1 MAVTLV
7 FSFTSCTEPDDDNG
21 VPNNPDVSN
30 QDTTSIS
37 EPDVSNQHT
46 YVGILTVDQLNG
58 SFFTMDSVSISMT
71 ANDTTNTMNMVMYQ
85 VKFSS
90 RMPIKLDMTVR
101 DLAYVSNQ
109 HGYVLSG
116 DSIVPF
122 AFGGPF
128 ADYTITQLN
137 GSIADDSLIVSMN
150 CGRYPLT
157 FKGRN

>member
-1 MAVTLV
+1 MKQFLFSLIAVTLV

-21 VPNNPDVSN
+21 GPNNPDVSN
-30 QDTTSIS
+30 QDT
-37 EPDVSNQHT
+37 
-46 YVGILTVDQLNG
+46 YVGTLTVDQLNG
-58 SFFTMDSVSISMT
+58 TFYVMDSVSISMT

-90 RMPIKLDMTVR
+90 RMPLKLDMTVW
-101 DLAYVSNQ
+101 DIAYVSNQ

-122 AFGGPF
+122 AMGGPF
-128 ADYTITQLN
+128 PDYTITQLN
-137 GSIADDSLIVSMN
+137 GTIENDSLTLSMN

>member
-1 MAVTLV
+1 MKHLFFSLIAVTLF
-7 FSFTSCTEPDDDNG
+7 FSVTSCTEPDDDNTG
-21 VPNNPDVSN
+21 TNNPDVSN
-30 QDTTSIS
+30 QDTF
-37 EPDVSNQHT
+37 
-46 YVGILTVDQLNG
+46 VGTLTVNQLNG
-58 SFFTMDSVSISMT
+58 TFFVMDSVSISMT
-71 ANDTTNTMNMVMYQ
+71 DNDTTNTMDMIMYQ

-101 DLAYVSNQ
+101 DIDYVSHQ
-109 HGYVLSG
+109 GGSVLSG

-128 ADYTITQLN
+128 ADYTITNLN
-137 GSIADDSLIVSMN
+137 GTIAEDSLTLSMN